1 MAGSGPHVARSAG
14 DRLLLLSAAALPW
27 SRQACLPTSGSSFSR
42 CAATVPAERCFRL
55 RYSTSL
61 AFSSFALVA
70 QRGVADSPLGGDLR
84 QRAAFQPVTADQ
96 PGLPGGQDAAAHGGG
111 QHEIRVPPGQARA
124 VAPEAEAAA
133 AGGVA
138 GVGAGE
144 GFLRAAGP
152 WQWFGAGGRASAH
165 GPPRQ
170 CPHMRG
176 GKKRWPFGQC
186 WPGGRPPGTPGGPRS
201 HSRSARTPSAAT
213 RSASRSG

>member
-1 MAGSGPHVARSAG
+1 MVSVGN
-14 DRLLLLSAAALPW
+14 
-27 SRQACLPTSGSSFSR
+27 RQL
-42 CAATVPAERCFRL
+42 AED
-55 RYSTSL
+55 
-61 AFSSFALVA
+61 LVA
-70 QRGVADSPLGGDLR
+70 EAQ
-84 QRAAFQPVTADQ
+84 
-96 PGLPGGQDAAAHGGG
+96 GGG

-186 WPGGRPPGTPGGPRS
+186 WPRGATPWNPPAAHG
-201 HSRSARTPSAAT
+201 RTPDLLARPVLRHAALAV
-213 RSASRSG
+213 RHDVGLMFR